1 MTNLHTNISVKMAS
15 LLILCLLY
23 CTASIH
29 ADDQQASDKVAA
41 AVALLGDERSEVRN
55 DAHANL
61 ERMLRADEN
70 IAEQL
75 ETYKNHDDPEIATR
89 ISALLKK
96 QQEALL
102 AQQNKAALL
111 LALKKQNAK
120 LTVLEKQADGVLRLD
135 PANENMA
142 RSMAKGDAKHKIK
155 MQITNQSKQAIS
167 ISTICSHS
175 HKKEG
180 GGNRKNHFKKL
191 DPGQTHKCAK
201 TYENRYYVLA
211 DMDKKILGLYLTG
224 DEDATIIFKGVPP
237 KKK

>member
-1 MTNLHTNISVKMAS
+1 MKYPHTIMSVKIVR
-15 LLILCLLY
+15 LLMLCVLC
-23 CTASIH
+23 CTAPMH

-41 AVALLGDERSEVRN
+41 AVTLLGDERSEVRN
-55 DAHANL
+55 EAHATL
-61 ERMLRADEN
+61 ERMLEAGEN

-75 ETYKNHDDPEIATR
+75 EAFKNHDDPEIATR
-89 ISALLKK
+89 VSALLKK

-102 AQQNKAALL
+102 AQQKKAALL

-135 PANENMA
+135 PADENMA
-142 RSMAKGDAKHKIK
+142 RSIDKDDAKHEIK
-155 MQITNQSKQAIS
+155 MKITNQSKQAIS

-224 DEDATIIFKGVPP
+224 DKDAKIVFRGAPEKP
-237 KKK
+237 